1 MSSLD
6 RKFNRLFS
14 LEATITR
21 CSEILMAHQNSNRKV
36 LIFYQSGGNW
46 GDLYFK
52 DEHGPRMRCFQTL
65 YNQTRNSHL
74 NVQVISMQQS
84 IFFEDTTNAI
94 PDDDFFQSIQIP
106 DFFQLAVRQFDSYD
120 MALELYPSLHPN
132 NIHLLP
138 DNAFMVDPVHFNQYT
153 PTVDVLILM
162 RVDGEAVLHTSEK
175 LKLQQKLQ
183 DAGITFRF
191 TDWNLLDK
199 DEINAFDAT
208 NGDPEV
214 TFMTFFQYQI

>member
-1 MSSLD
+1 
-6 RKFNRLFS
+6 
-14 LEATITR
+14 
-21 CSEILMAHQNSNRKV
+21 
-36 LIFYQSGGNW
+36 
-46 GDLYFK
+46 
-52 DEHGPRMRCFQTL
+52 
-65 YNQTRNSHL
+65 
-74 NVQVISMQQS
+74 MQQS

-138 DNAFMVDPVHFNQYT
+138 DNAFMVDPIHFNQYT
-153 PTVDVLILM
+153 PIVDVLILM